1 MKRMFGLFL
10 NWFLRNKY
18 MFYMLKQG
26 KMEEKEKYIE
36 FKNKYLLYIIQV
48 EPKFE
53 SYL

>member
-10 NWFLRNKY
+10 NWFLRKNY

-48 EPKFE
+48 ESKFE
-53 SYL
+53 RYL